1 MNKCIVAQCFLTHDY
16 CATRTLRGG
25 YETGPFLK
33 VCSSCIFNINKMLS
47 YHRETALQGAL

>member
-33 VCSSCIFNINKMLS
+33 VCSSCIFNIKKMLS